1 MLFRVTELSALLT
14 QAQKQNEDYE
24 KMLKA
29 LRETVEILVR
39 DPLFWKGIGCGLVG
53 SLSLTDR

>member
-1 MLFRVTELSALLT
+1 MTELSVLLT

-29 LRETVEILVR
+29 LREAMEILVH
-39 DPLFWKGIGCGLVG
+39 DPLFGKGVGSGPIG
-53 SLSLTDR
+53 SLSFMDR